1 MRHQAGLREIRP
13 QCLIF
18 GSAHAFGYRKTLDDR
33 VFDLPD
39 IDAATTQ
46 ERLSKLP
53 AQIGALIQRASDA
66 LIHNRPDLA
75 RMAMVVALAQAPG
88 EPDVLRMAGL
98 VYSEERD
105 YATAC
110 RHFEQAMQCGN
121 ASALLYRQYA
131 DALEKSG
138 AIEEAFKLRKLAVEK
153 LPGSALARFD
163 LGEHCFVYEDMK
175 QAVAALEQAVGL
187 APGYVPA
194 LLKLGSAL
202 VYVGRIEEGAAAY
215 RQVLARHPDF
225 GAAWFSLANIK
236 TLPFVASEIEEMRRM
251 LRNGS
256 VKDPDRLLI
265 EYALA
270 KACED
275 AGSYPEA
282 FSLLADAN
290 GRKRSQV
297 SWSAAQFSQQV
308 RHAERVFAT
317 PPKGVDDP
325 EFGSEVI
332 FIVGLPRSG
341 TTLTEQIIAS
351 HSRVEGANE
360 LPDLGRILTEESGRL
375 RQSYPDWIAG
385 ATPDDWRRLGQR
397 YLDATSRWRRR
408 RPVFTDKMPSNW
420 LFIGAIRAM
429 LPGARI
435 VVCRR
440 DPLENCW
447 SCYKQYFYGG
457 WDFSFS
463 LDDIAAYWRDFDRN
477 MSGWMQRDAGHI
489 REQGYEALLQNPGT
503 EIRKLLAF
511 CGLPFEEA
519 CLEFHKSSRSVRTA
533 SAGQVR
539 QPLQKNTAKASRYG
553 ALLDPL
559 RIALNLTPANG
570 VRDASTDR

>member
-1 MRHQAGLREIRP
+1 LE
-13 QCLIF
+13 C
-18 GSAHAFGYRKTLDDR
+18 DDILNER

-39 IDAATTQ
+39 VDAATT
-46 ERLSKLP
+46 EDRLSKLP
-53 AQIGALIQRASDA
+53 VQISALVQRASDA
-66 LIHNRPDLA
+66 LLHRRPDLA
-75 RMAMVVALAQAPG
+75 RVASVAALAQAPDQ
-88 EPDVLRMAGL
+88 PDVLRMAGL
-98 VYSEERD
+98 VCVEEQD

-110 RHFEQAMQCGN
+110 RHFEQAMRFGN
-121 ASALLYRQYA
+121 ADALLYRQYA

-138 AIEEAFKLRKLAVEK
+138 AIEEAFRLRKLAVEK
-153 LPGSALARFD
+153 LPGSPLARFD

-175 QAVAALEQAVGL
+175 QAVGALEEAVRL
-187 APGYVPA
+187 TPGYVPA

-236 TLPFVASEIEEMRRM
+236 TLPFVQSEIAEMRRM
-251 LRNGS
+251 LQDGS

-275 AGSYPEA
+275 AGSYSEA

-290 GRKRSQV
+290 GRKRSQIG
-297 SWSAAQFSQQV
+297 WSAAQFSQQV
-308 RHAERVFAT
+308 RHAEQVFAT
-317 PPKGVDDP
+317 TSNGVDDP
-325 EFGSEVI
+325 ELGSEVI

-341 TTLTEQIIAS
+341 TTLIEQIIAS

-360 LPDLGRILTEESGRL
+360 LPDLGRVLTEESMRL
-375 RQSYPDWIAG
+375 RQPYPDWVPG
-385 ATPDDWRRLGQR
+385 ATRGDWRRLGQH

-429 LPGARI
+429 LPGAKI

-447 SCYKQYFYGG
+447 SCFKQYFYGG

-477 MSGWMQRDAGHI
+477 VSGWMQRGTGHI
-489 REQGYEALLQNPGT
+489 REQGYEALLENPGT
-503 EIRKLLAF
+503 EIRELLAF
-511 CGLPFEEA
+511 CGLPFEDA

-539 QPLQKNTAKASRYG
+539 QPLQKNTARASHYG

-559 RIALNLTPANG
+559 RLALNLTPVNG
-570 VRDASTDR
+570 LRDASADR

>member
-1 MRHQAGLREIRP
+1 MNE
-13 QCLIF
+13 
-18 GSAHAFGYRKTLDDR
+18 R

-39 IDAATTQ
+39 VDAATTE

-53 AQIGALIQRASDA
+53 AQIGALIQRASDT
-66 LIHNRPDLA
+66 LIQNRPDLA
-75 RMAMVVALAQAPG
+75 RMAMVAALAQAPG

-98 VYSEERD
+98 VCAEEHD
-105 YATAC
+105 YAAAR
-110 RHFEQAMQCGN
+110 RHFEQAMQCGRVD
-121 ASALLYRQYA
+121 AILYRQYA
-131 DALEKSG
+131 DVLEKSG
-138 AIEEAFKLRKLAVEK
+138 AIEEAFKLRKLAVER
-153 LPGSALARFD
+153 LPGSALAQFD
-163 LGEHCFVYEDMK
+163 LGEHCFVYEDMQ
-175 QAVAALEQAVGL
+175 QAVAALGAAARL

-236 TLPFVASEIEEMRRM
+236 TLPFLPSEIAEMRR
-251 LRNGS
+251 LLQGGV

-282 FSLLADAN
+282 FALLVGAN

-297 SWSAAQFSQQV
+297 GWSAAQFSQQV
-308 RHAERVFAT
+308 RHAEQVFAAS
-317 PPKGVDDP
+317 PNGVDDP
-325 EFGSEVI
+325 KFGSEVI

-360 LPDLGRILTEESGRL
+360 LPDLGHVLTEESMRL
-375 RQSYPDWIAG
+375 RQPYPDWITG
-385 ATPDDWRRLGQR
+385 ATPADWRRLGQR

-429 LPGARI
+429 LPGAKI

-463 LDDIAAYWRDFDRN
+463 LDDIAAYWLDFDRN
-477 MSGWMQRDAGHI
+477 VSGWTQRGAGDI
-489 REQGYEALLQNPGT
+489 REQGYEALLENPGV
-503 EIRKLLAF
+503 EIRELLAF

-519 CLEFHKSSRSVRTA
+519 CMEFHKSSRSVRTA

-539 QPLQKNTAKASRYG
+539 QPLQKNAVKAARYG

-559 RIALNLTPANG
+559 RVALNLTPAPG
-570 VRDASTDR
+570 LRDASADH

>member
-1 MRHQAGLREIRP
+1 MNE
-13 QCLIF
+13 
-18 GSAHAFGYRKTLDDR
+18 R

-39 IDAATTQ
+39 ADAAIA
-46 ERLSKLP
+46 ERRLSKLP
-53 AQIGALIQRASDA
+53 AQIAALVQRASDA
-66 LIHNRPDLA
+66 LIGNRPDLA
-75 RMAMVVALAQAPG
+75 RMAMVMALAQAPG

-98 VYSEERD
+98 VCSEEQD
-105 YATAC
+105 YAAAR
-110 RHFEQAMQCGN
+110 RHFEQAMECGN
-121 ASALLYRQYA
+121 ADALLYRQYA

-138 AIEEAFKLRKLAVEK
+138 AIEEAFKLRKLAAEK
-153 LPGSALARFD
+153 LPDSALAQFD
-163 LGEHCFVYEDMK
+163 LGEHCFVYEDMQ
-175 QAVAALEQAVGL
+175 QAVVALEEAARL

-194 LLKLGSAL
+194 ILKLGSAL

-236 TLPFVASEIEEMRRM
+236 TLPFVASEITEMRR
-251 LRNGS
+251 LLQHGN

-275 AGSYPEA
+275 AGSYREA
-282 FSLLADAN
+282 FALLADAN
-290 GRKRSQV
+290 GRKRSQIG
-297 SWSAAQFSQQV
+297 WSAAQFSQQV
-308 RHAERVFAT
+308 RHAEQVFAT
-317 PPKGVDDP
+317 PPNGVDDP
-325 EFGSEVI
+325 KFGSEVI

-351 HSRVEGANE
+351 HSKVEGANE
-360 LPDLGRILTEESGRL
+360 LPDLGRVLTEESMRL
-375 RQSYPDWIAG
+375 RQPYPDWVTG

-429 LPGARI
+429 LPGAKI

-463 LDDIAAYWRDFDRN
+463 LEDVAAYWRDFDRN
-477 MSGWMQRDAGHI
+477 VSGWMHRETGHI
-489 REQGYEALLQNPGT
+489 REQGYEALLENPGT
-503 EIRKLLAF
+503 EIGELLAF

-519 CLEFHKSSRSVRTA
+519 CLHFHKSSRSVRTA

-539 QPLQKNTAKASRYG
+539 QPLQKNTAKASHYG

-559 RIALNLTPANG
+559 RLALNLTPANRM
-570 VRDASTDR
+570 RDASADR

>member
-1 MRHQAGLREIRP
+1 L
-13 QCLIF
+13 
-18 GSAHAFGYRKTLDDR
+18 GYRDTLNER

-39 IDAATTQ
+39 ADAAITE

-53 AQIGALIQRASDA
+53 AQVRALVQRASDA
-66 LIHNRPDLA
+66 LVKNRPDLA
-75 RMAMVVALAQAPG
+75 RMALVVALAQAPD
-88 EPDVLRMAGL
+88 EPDVQRMAAL
-98 VYSEERD
+98 VCSEEHD
-105 YATAC
+105 YAAAC
-110 RHFEQAMQCGN
+110 GHFERALQCGG
-121 ASALLYRQYA
+121 ADALLYRQHA
-131 DALEKSG
+131 DTLEKSG
-138 AIEEAFKLRKLAVEK
+138 AIDDAFKLRKLAAEQ
-153 LPGSALARFD
+153 LPGSPLARFD
-163 LGEHCFVYEDMK
+163 LGEHCFNYEDME
-175 QAVAALEQAVGL
+175 QAVAELGEAARL

-236 TLPFVASEIEEMRRM
+236 TLPFEPSEVAKMRQM
-251 LRNGS
+251 LCDGI
-256 VKDPDRLLI
+256 VADPDRLLI
-265 EYALA
+265 EYSLA

-275 AGSYPEA
+275 AGSYAES
-282 FSLLADAN
+282 FSLLASAN

-297 SWSAAQFSQQV
+297 GWSAARFSEQV
-308 RHAERVFAT
+308 RHAEQVFAT
-317 PPKGVDDP
+317 PPEGVEDP

-360 LPDLGRILTEESGRL
+360 LPDLGRILTEESVRL
-375 RQSYPDWIAG
+375 RRPYPEWITG
-385 ATPDDWRRLGQR
+385 ATRDDWHRLGQR
-397 YLDATSRWRRR
+397 YLDATRRWRRR
-408 RPVFTDKMPSNW
+408 RPIFTDKMPGNW
-420 LFIGAIRAM
+420 MFIGAIRAM

-435 VVCRR
+435 IVCRR

-457 WDFSFS
+457 WDFTFS
-463 LDDIAAYWRDFDRN
+463 LEDIAAYWLDFDRN
-477 MSGWMQRDAGHI
+477 VSGWARREPGRI
-489 REQGYEALLQNPGT
+489 REQGYEALLENPAA
-503 EIRKLLAF
+503 EIRDLLAF

-519 CLEFHKSSRSVRTA
+519 CLEFHKSTRSVRTA

-539 QPLQKNTAKASRYG
+539 QPLQKNPGKASRYG

-559 RIALNLTPANG
+559 RLALSLTPGNG
-570 VRDASTDR
+570 VHDASAKP

>member
-1 MRHQAGLREIRP
+1 M
-13 QCLIF
+13 
-18 GSAHAFGYRKTLDDR
+18 GYRDTLNER

-39 IDAATTQ
+39 VDAATTE

-53 AQIGALIQRASDA
+53 AQIRALVQRASDA
-66 LIHNRPDLA
+66 LIQNRPDLA
-75 RMAMVVALAQAPG
+75 RVAVATALAQAPS
-88 EPDVLRMAGL
+88 EPDVLRMAAH

-110 RHFEQAMQCGN
+110 RYFEQAMQCGN
-121 ASALLYRQYA
+121 ADAMLYRQYA
-131 DALEKSG
+131 DALEKSD
-138 AIEEAFKLRKLAVEK
+138 AIEEAFKLRKLAVER
-153 LPGSALARFD
+153 LPGSALALFD
-163 LGEHCFVYEDMK
+163 FGEHCFLYEDMK
-175 QAVAALEQAVGL
+175 QAVAALEESVRL

-236 TLPFVASEIEEMRRM
+236 TLPFVPSEIAKMRQI
-251 LRNGS
+251 LRRGA
-256 VKDPDRLLI
+256 VEDPDRLLI

-282 FSLLADAN
+282 FSLLTDAN

-297 SWSAAQFSQQV
+297 GWSAAHFSQQV
-308 RHAERVFAT
+308 RHAEQVFAS
-317 PPKGVDDP
+317 PLNGVEDP
-325 EFGSEVI
+325 EFGREVV

-351 HSRVEGANE
+351 HSRVEGASE
-360 LPDLGRILTEESGRL
+360 LSDLGRVLTEESVRL
-375 RQSYPDWIAG
+375 RQPYPDWIPG
-385 ATPDDWRRLGQR
+385 ATRDDWRKLGQR
-397 YLDATSRWRRR
+397 YLDSTSRWRRR
-408 RPVFTDKMPSNW
+408 RPIFTDKMPSNW

-429 LPGARI
+429 LPAAKI
-435 VVCRR
+435 IVCRR

-477 MSGWMQRDAGHI
+477 VSGWMQRETGPI
-489 REQGYEALLQNPGT
+489 REQSYEALLENPES
-503 EIRKLLAF
+503 EIRDLLAF
-511 CGLPFEEA
+511 CGLSFEGA
-519 CLEFHKSSRSVRTA
+519 CLEFHKSGRSVRTA

-539 QPLQKNTAKASRYG
+539 QPLQKNTAKTSRYG
-553 ALLDPL
+553 NLLDPL
-559 RIALNLTPANG
+559 RLALNLTSG
-570 VRDASTDR
+570 SGRRDAPSDH